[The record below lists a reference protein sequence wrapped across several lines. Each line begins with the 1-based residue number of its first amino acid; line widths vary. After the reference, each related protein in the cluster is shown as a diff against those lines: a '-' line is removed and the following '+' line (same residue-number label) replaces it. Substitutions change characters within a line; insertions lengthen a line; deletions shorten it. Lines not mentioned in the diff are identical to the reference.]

1 MKNNLKKKGKLL
13 SIAKDCE
20 VEVSIQEDGFR
31 GSWYRAIL
39 EQNPTRVTGKKLRV
53 SYKTMF
59 NEDGVS
65 PLKET
70 IERSFIRPVPPE
82 CLNEGVVFKEGSVVD
97 AYFNNGWWT
106 GVIVVERPD
115 GSFLVYFDDPP
126 DIMRFIRSQLRPHA
140 DWIGSK
146 WVKSKNK
153 VLSQHMFTRG
163 KLVEMTREISESEK
177 EKIWVRAL
185 VITEVRK
192 QGDDRRKFLIKR
204 CTISQNSSDE
214 AEGKHLIVD
223 ICKIRPSPPRDLCA
237 EYSLNDYVEV
247 VVTHGWRKGR
257 VTEILLENKYKV
269 YFAATK
275 EDAVFNYTEIR
286 LSMEW
291 LGGGSWIR
299 AHEREFENNAGTPIR
314 PGQDSPSN
322 TLATDEDDTLNDDA
336 TKIRSDQE
344 SPSITLVLESNEEDK
359 VNDDATEI
367 TSSLE
372 RHRNTSVLEAT
383 EAETQ
388 NHETIYGKELPLPHE
403 SEDMMDDVATPI
415 IDPQEI
421 PRGETMSE
429 SNDKIALPKR
439 ISETGTKGVVLQRI
453 NKRSNLKLV
462 GKVETLLG
470 KEFKKLEDS
479 FLAPVI
485 KMGRKQKLMVFSRHL
500 IHHLLLRRIDIGE
513 KGLWFTFGEQLMR
526 FSLREFHLTTGLP
539 CVVDKDEDEA
549 ETSATKKKKKD
560 PWMNKNQTL
569 NTLLKLLVEKSKELT
584 ADQRLRLGATIL
596 VEGILMA
603 SNPVTS
609 IPEERLLR
617 ARNFKEFCKYPWGNL
632 AFDYLLKEVKSFT
645 YAKLTENNQYA
656 ICGFI
661 YALQLWALSSVNQ
674 LGTFFGISDDGIQFP
689 LCLHWKET
697 KALTIEE
704 VNRFDQMEKVDVKC
718 ILGDPGLHSDLV
730 EDVDCEFGRVV
741 DLVKRGYRLKRQD
754 WLNRSVDIAVAEAE
768 VDENNSVP
776 GIDATDQEKIEF
788 LNNKVVSL
796 EERVKYLEGLLNIR
810 GETVKETEKSKETE
824 AATKTKVNG
833 QNADYE
839 LDENEVLGVYIDA
852 KRKEI
857 AKRKKNGVRPPREVG
872 HQDEDDVEVE
882 VNEEQPQEEEEQQQE
897 DDTEDDVDDGDK
909 ESENPETNEGQTQEE
924 EEQHQE
930 DDAEVNEEQPQEEE
944 EQQEEEDTED
954 DVDDGDKESENPET
968 NEEQKQEE
976 EEQQQEDD
984 TEVNTD
990 VDVGAK
996 ENGSENPV
1004 KGSKKRGRKV
1014 NISQCIRVYKM
1025 LFSIIYVTFF
1035 IVSSKLKDGEENEDA
1050 YEKPV
1055 KVTRKSERVT
1065 KVNISLCIMLYK
1077 MLFSII
1083 NVTFFI
1089 VSSKL
1094 KGGEVN
1100 EDASEKPM
1108 KGTRKSKRGTKGGE
1122 VNEDASEKPMKGT
1135 RKSKRGTKVN
1145 ISLCIML
1152 YKMLFSILYVTFFI
1166 VSSKLKDG
1174 EENEY
1179 AYEKPVK
1186 VTRKSERVTKGKK
1199 KGVTPPREVQQ
1210 QVEDHAET
1218 NEDGE
1223 GNEDASKKHVKFT
1236 KKNGR
1241 GNKEHNVG
1249 TPKSKKQKK
1258 QFEKDSADDV
1268 IGSVL
1273 EDLKNAD

>member
-1 MKNNLKKKGKLL
+1 
-13 SIAKDCE
+13 
-20 VEVSIQEDGFR
+20 
-31 GSWYRAIL
+31 
-39 EQNPTRVTGKKLRV
+39 
-53 SYKTMF
+53 MF

-909 ESENPETNEGQTQEE
+909 ESENPETNE
-924 EEQHQE
+924 
-930 DDAEVNEEQPQEEE
+930 
-944 EQQEEEDTED
+944 
-954 DVDDGDKESENPET
+954 
-968 NEEQKQEE
+968 EQKQEE

-1004 KGSKKRGRKV
+1004 KGSKKRGRK
-1014 NISQCIRVYKM
+1014 
-1025 LFSIIYVTFF
+1025 
-1035 IVSSKLKDGEENEDA
+1035 DGEENEDA

-1065 KVNISLCIMLYK
+1065 K
-1077 MLFSII
+1077 
-1083 NVTFFI
+1083 
-1089 VSSKL
+1089 
-1094 KGGEVN
+1094 GGEVN

-1108 KGTRKSKRGTKGGE
+1108 KGTRKSKRGTKVNISQCIRVYKMLFSIINVTFFIVSSKLKGGE

>member
-824 AATKTKVNG
+824 AATKTK
-833 QNADYE
+833 
-839 LDENEVLGVYIDA
+839 
-852 KRKEI
+852 
-857 AKRKKNGVRPPREVG
+857 RKKNGVRPPREVG

-1065 KVNISLCIMLYK
+1065 K
-1077 MLFSII
+1077 
-1083 NVTFFI
+1083 
-1089 VSSKL
+1089 
-1094 KGGEVN
+1094 GGEVN

-1108 KGTRKSKRGTKGGE
+1108 KGTRKSKRGTKVNISQCIRVYKMLFSIINVTFFIVSSKLKGGE

>member
-1 MKNNLKKKGKLL
+1 
-13 SIAKDCE
+13 
-20 VEVSIQEDGFR
+20 
-31 GSWYRAIL
+31 
-39 EQNPTRVTGKKLRV
+39 
-53 SYKTMF
+53 MF

-909 ESENPETNEGQTQEE
+909 ESENPETNE
-924 EEQHQE
+924 
-930 DDAEVNEEQPQEEE
+930 
-944 EQQEEEDTED
+944 
-954 DVDDGDKESENPET
+954 
-968 NEEQKQEE
+968 EQKQEE

-1004 KGSKKRGRKV
+1004 KGSKKRGR
-1014 NISQCIRVYKM
+1014 
-1025 LFSIIYVTFF
+1025 
-1035 IVSSKLKDGEENEDA
+1035 KDGEENEDA

-1108 KGTRKSKRGTKGGE
+1108 KGTRKSKRGTKVNISQCIRVYKMLFSIINVTFFIVSSKLKGGE

>member
-1 MKNNLKKKGKLL
+1 
-13 SIAKDCE
+13 
-20 VEVSIQEDGFR
+20 
-31 GSWYRAIL
+31 
-39 EQNPTRVTGKKLRV
+39 
-53 SYKTMF
+53 
-59 NEDGVS
+59 
-65 PLKET
+65 
-70 IERSFIRPVPPE
+70 
-82 CLNEGVVFKEGSVVD
+82 
-97 AYFNNGWWT
+97 
-106 GVIVVERPD
+106 
-115 GSFLVYFDDPP
+115 
-126 DIMRFIRSQLRPHA
+126 
-140 DWIGSK
+140 
-146 WVKSKNK
+146 
-153 VLSQHMFTRG
+153 
-163 KLVEMTREISESEK
+163 MTREISESEK

-204 CTISQNSSDE
+204 CTISPNSSDE
-214 AEGKHLIVD
+214 AEGKYLIVD
-223 ICKIRPSPPRDLCA
+223 ICKIRPSPPRNLCT

-257 VTEILLENKYKV
+257 VMEILLENKYKV

-299 AHEREFENNAGTPIR
+299 AHEREFENNAATPIR
-314 PGQDSPSN
+314 P
-322 TLATDEDDTLNDDA
+322 A
-336 TKIRSDQE
+336 QE
-344 SPSITLVLESNEEDK
+344 SPSNRLALKSDK
-359 VNDDATEI
+359 DDTVNDDATQI
-367 TSSLE
+367 KSSRE
-372 RHRNTSVLEAT
+372 SHSNTSFLEAT
-383 EAETQ
+383 ETETQ
-388 NHETIYGKELPLPHE
+388 NHEPVDVVELPLPHE
-403 SEDMMDDVATPI
+403 SDVMMDDIATPI

-439 ISETGTKGVVLQRI
+439 ISKTGTKGVVLERI

-485 KMGRKQKLMVFSRHL
+485 KMGRRQKHMVFSRHL

-526 FSLREFHLTTGLP
+526 FSLRELHLTTGLP

-569 NTLLKLLVEKSKELT
+569 NTLLKLLVEKSTELT
-584 ADQRLRLGATIL
+584 VDQRLRLGATIL
-596 VEGILMA
+596 VEGMLMA
-603 SNPVTS
+603 NNP
-609 IPEERLLR
+609 
-617 ARNFKEFCKYPWGNL
+617 
-632 AFDYLLKEVKSFT
+632 
-645 YAKLTENNQYA
+645 
-656 ICGFI
+656 
-661 YALQLWALSSVNQ
+661 
-674 LGTFFGISDDGIQFP
+674 
-689 LCLHWKET
+689 
-697 KALTIEE
+697 
-704 VNRFDQMEKVDVKC
+704 VDVKC

-741 DLVKRGYRLKRQD
+741 DLVKRGYCLKRQD
-754 WLNRSVDIAVAEAE
+754 WVNGSVDIAVAEAE

-788 LNNKVVSL
+788 LTNKVVSL

-872 HQDEDDVEVE
+872 HQNEDDAEVE

-909 ESENPETNEGQTQEE
+909 ESENPETNEGQTQKE

-930 DDAEVNEEQPQEEE
+930 DDAEEQPQEEE
-944 EQQEEEDTED
+944 EQQEEDDTED
-954 DVDDGDKESENPET
+954 DVDVGAKESENPET
-968 NEEQKQEE
+968 NEKQTQEE

-984 TEVNTD
+984 TKVNTD

-996 ENGSENPV
+996 ESGSEKPV
-1004 KGSKKRGRKV
+1004 KGTKKRGR
-1014 NISQCIRVYKM
+1014 
-1025 LFSIIYVTFF
+1025 
-1035 IVSSKLKDGEENEDA
+1035 
-1050 YEKPV
+1050 
-1055 KVTRKSERVT
+1055 
-1065 KVNISLCIMLYK
+1065 
-1077 MLFSII
+1077 
-1083 NVTFFI
+1083 
-1089 VSSKL
+1089 
-1094 KGGEVN
+1094 
-1100 EDASEKPM
+1100 
-1108 KGTRKSKRGTKGGE
+1108 
-1122 VNEDASEKPMKGT
+1122 
-1135 RKSKRGTKVN
+1135 KVN

-1174 EENEY
+1174 EENED

-1186 VTRKSERVTKGKK
+1186 VTRKSERVTTGKK
-1199 KGVTPPREVQQ
+1199 KGVTTPREVQQ

-1236 KKNGR
+1236 KKHGR
-1241 GNKEHNVG
+1241 GNKLNISLCITEHNVG

-1273 EDLKNAD
+1273 EDFKKAD

>member
-153 VLSQHMFTRG
+153 VLSQQMFTRG
-163 KLVEMTREISESEK
+163 KLVEMTREISE
-177 EKIWVRAL
+177 
-185 VITEVRK
+185 T
-192 QGDDRRKFLIKR
+192 
-204 CTISQNSSDE
+204 
-214 AEGKHLIVD
+214 EGKHLIVD

-322 TLATDEDDTLNDDA
+322 
-336 TKIRSDQE
+336 
-344 SPSITLVLESNEEDK
+344 TLVLESNEEDK

-674 LGTFFGISDDGIQFP
+674 LGTF
-689 LCLHWKET
+689 
-697 KALTIEE
+697 
-704 VNRFDQMEKVDVKC
+704 DQMEKVDVKC

-824 AATKTKVNG
+824 AATKTK
-833 QNADYE
+833 NADYE

-882 VNEEQPQEEEEQQQE
+882 
-897 DDTEDDVDDGDK
+897 
-909 ESENPETNEGQTQEE
+909 
-924 EEQHQE
+924 EQHQE
-930 DDAEVNEEQPQEEE
+930 DDAEVNEPQEEE
-944 EQQEEEDTED
+944 EQQEEEDTEN

-996 ENGSENPV
+996 ENGSENP
-1004 KGSKKRGRKV
+1004 
-1014 NISQCIRVYKM
+1014 
-1025 LFSIIYVTFF
+1025 
-1035 IVSSKLKDGEENEDA
+1035 DGEENEDA

-1065 KVNISLCIMLYK
+1065 
-1077 MLFSII
+1077 
-1083 NVTFFI
+1083 
-1089 VSSKL
+1089 

-1135 RKSKRGTKVN
+1135 RKSKRGTKG
-1145 ISLCIML
+1145 
-1152 YKMLFSILYVTFFI
+1152 
-1166 VSSKLKDG
+1166 G
-1174 EENEY
+1174 E
-1179 AYEKPVK
+1179 V
-1186 VTRKSERVTKGKK
+1186 
-1199 KGVTPPREVQQ
+1199 
-1210 QVEDHAET
+1210 
-1218 NEDGE
+1218 
-1223 GNEDASKKHVKFT
+1223 NEDASEKPMK
-1236 KKNGR
+1236 
-1241 GNKEHNVG
+1241 G
-1249 TPKSKKQKK
+1249 TRKRWRRK
-1258 QFEKDSADDV
+1258 
-1268 IGSVL
+1268 
-1273 EDLKNAD
+1273 

>member
-1 MKNNLKKKGKLL
+1 MLLVLL
-13 SIAKDCE
+13 SD
-20 VEVSIQEDGFR
+20 
-31 GSWYRAIL
+31 
-39 EQNPTRVTGKKLRV
+39 
-53 SYKTMF
+53 
-59 NEDGVS
+59 
-65 PLKET
+65 
-70 IERSFIRPVPPE
+70 
-82 CLNEGVVFKEGSVVD
+82 
-97 AYFNNGWWT
+97 
-106 GVIVVERPD
+106 
-115 GSFLVYFDDPP
+115 
-126 DIMRFIRSQLRPHA
+126 
-140 DWIGSK
+140 
-146 WVKSKNK
+146 
-153 VLSQHMFTRG
+153 
-163 KLVEMTREISESEK
+163 
-177 EKIWVRAL
+177 
-185 VITEVRK
+185 
-192 QGDDRRKFLIKR
+192 
-204 CTISQNSSDE
+204 SSS
-214 AEGKHLIVD
+214 H
-223 ICKIRPSPPRDLCA
+223 S
-237 EYSLNDYVEV
+237 
-247 VVTHGWRKGR
+247 
-257 VTEILLENKYKV
+257 
-269 YFAATK
+269 
-275 EDAVFNYTEIR
+275 
-286 LSMEW
+286 
-291 LGGGSWIR
+291 
-299 AHEREFENNAGTPIR
+299 
-314 PGQDSPSN
+314 
-322 TLATDEDDTLNDDA
+322 
-336 TKIRSDQE
+336 
-344 SPSITLVLESNEEDK
+344 
-359 VNDDATEI
+359 
-367 TSSLE
+367 
-372 RHRNTSVLEAT
+372 
-383 EAETQ
+383 
-388 NHETIYGKELPLPHE
+388 
-403 SEDMMDDVATPI
+403 
-415 IDPQEI
+415 
-421 PRGETMSE
+421 

-462 GKVETLLG
+462 GK
-470 KEFKKLEDS
+470 
-479 FLAPVI
+479 
-485 KMGRKQKLMVFSRHL
+485 
-500 IHHLLLRRIDIGE
+500 

-539 CVVDKDEDEA
+539 CV
-549 ETSATKKKKKD
+549 
-560 PWMNKNQTL
+560 
-569 NTLLKLLVEKSKELT
+569 LLVEKSKELT

-603 SNPVTS
+603 SNP
-609 IPEERLLR
+609 
-617 ARNFKEFCKYPWGNL
+617 YPWGNL

-656 ICGFI
+656 IC
-661 YALQLWALSSVNQ
+661 
-674 LGTFFGISDDGIQFP
+674 TFFGISDDGIQFP

-704 VNRFDQMEKVDVKC
+704 VDVKC

-730 EDVDCEFGRVV
+730 EDVD
-741 DLVKRGYRLKRQD
+741 
-754 WLNRSVDIAVAEAE
+754 SE

-1004 KGSKKRGRKV
+1004 KGSKKRGRK
-1014 NISQCIRVYKM
+1014 
-1025 LFSIIYVTFF
+1025 
-1035 IVSSKLKDGEENEDA
+1035 DGEENEDA

-1065 KVNISLCIMLYK
+1065 
-1077 MLFSII
+1077 
-1083 NVTFFI
+1083 
-1089 VSSKL
+1089 

-1135 RKSKRGTKVN
+1135 RKSKRG
-1145 ISLCIML
+1145 
-1152 YKMLFSILYVTFFI
+1152 
-1166 VSSKLKDG
+1166 
-1174 EENEY
+1174 
-1179 AYEKPVK
+1179 
-1186 VTRKSERVTKGKK
+1186 TKGKK

>member
-1 MKNNLKKKGKLL
+1 
-13 SIAKDCE
+13 
-20 VEVSIQEDGFR
+20 
-31 GSWYRAIL
+31 
-39 EQNPTRVTGKKLRV
+39 
-53 SYKTMF
+53 
-59 NEDGVS
+59 
-65 PLKET
+65 
-70 IERSFIRPVPPE
+70 
-82 CLNEGVVFKEGSVVD
+82 
-97 AYFNNGWWT
+97 
-106 GVIVVERPD
+106 
-115 GSFLVYFDDPP
+115 
-126 DIMRFIRSQLRPHA
+126 
-140 DWIGSK
+140 
-146 WVKSKNK
+146 
-153 VLSQHMFTRG
+153 
-163 KLVEMTREISESEK
+163 
-177 EKIWVRAL
+177 
-185 VITEVRK
+185 
-192 QGDDRRKFLIKR
+192 
-204 CTISQNSSDE
+204 
-214 AEGKHLIVD
+214 
-223 ICKIRPSPPRDLCA
+223 
-237 EYSLNDYVEV
+237 
-247 VVTHGWRKGR
+247 
-257 VTEILLENKYKV
+257 
-269 YFAATK
+269 
-275 EDAVFNYTEIR
+275 
-286 LSMEW
+286 
-291 LGGGSWIR
+291 
-299 AHEREFENNAGTPIR
+299 
-314 PGQDSPSN
+314 
-322 TLATDEDDTLNDDA
+322 
-336 TKIRSDQE
+336 
-344 SPSITLVLESNEEDK
+344 
-359 VNDDATEI
+359 
-367 TSSLE
+367 
-372 RHRNTSVLEAT
+372 
-383 EAETQ
+383 
-388 NHETIYGKELPLPHE
+388 
-403 SEDMMDDVATPI
+403 
-415 IDPQEI
+415 
-421 PRGETMSE
+421 MSE

-479 FLAPVI
+479 FLAP
-485 KMGRKQKLMVFSRHL
+485 
-500 IHHLLLRRIDIGE
+500 
-513 KGLWFTFGEQLMR
+513 
-526 FSLREFHLTTGLP
+526 
-539 CVVDKDEDEA
+539 
-549 ETSATKKKKKD
+549 
-560 PWMNKNQTL
+560 
-569 NTLLKLLVEKSKELT
+569 
-584 ADQRLRLGATIL
+584 
-596 VEGILMA
+596 
-603 SNPVTS
+603 
-609 IPEERLLR
+609 
-617 ARNFKEFCKYPWGNL
+617 
-632 AFDYLLKEVKSFT
+632 SFT

-882 VNEEQPQEEEEQQQE
+882 VNE
-897 DDTEDDVDDGDK
+897 
-909 ESENPETNEGQTQEE
+909 GQTQEE

-1004 KGSKKRGRKV
+1004 KGSKKRGRK
-1014 NISQCIRVYKM
+1014 
-1025 LFSIIYVTFF
+1025 
-1035 IVSSKLKDGEENEDA
+1035 DGEENEDA

-1065 KVNISLCIMLYK
+1065 
-1077 MLFSII
+1077 
-1083 NVTFFI
+1083 
-1089 VSSKL
+1089 

-1135 RKSKRGTKVN
+1135 RKSKRGT
-1145 ISLCIML
+1145 
-1152 YKMLFSILYVTFFI
+1152 
-1166 VSSKLKDG
+1166 KDG